1 MQLGDSDTSLQ
12 IVGVYGLILCLAMLL
27 CGAAIGRLVD
37 STSRNRLKHPLE
49 GILCFILCSSTRG
62 PQFVL
67 FMQITAFYTY
77 KTEPTNNKLTS
88 GGKENSLHKIKAV
101 TL

>member
-37 STSRNRLKHPLE
+37 STARNRLKHPLE
-49 GILCFILCSSTRG
+49 SILCFILCSSTRG

-67 FMQITAFYTY
+67 FMQITTFSTY
-77 KTEPTNNKLTS
+77 KTKPNLQVKAKKTVYLTS
-88 GGKENSLHKIKAV
+88 KL
-101 TL
+101 LLY